1 MVADSPAIVYLP
13 RSVLMSSNGS
23 FPWKGSALAALAL
36 AALAPSVYAQARF
49 AVVDLSRAVLESA
62 EGQRANTYIKTLW
75 KRRQDELDLRQR
87 ALKLMRDD
95 MVRTQSAT
103 DQATQRARA
112 EEYQRQFLTYQQ
124 VAFEYQD
131 DLAQREA
138 RVTKHIYTNM
148 QSVIQS
154 VSARQNFTA
163 VFERQGVVYSVPTM
177 DLTDQVVRQYN
188 QQYPSSRWPALPTDD
203 LPAADGGAPAAPLAP
218 IDARDGGAPRG

>member
-1 MVADSPAIVYLP
+1 
-13 RSVLMSSNGS
+13 MSSNGS
-23 FPWKGSALAALAL
+23 SLPWRGSALAALVL
-36 AALAPSVYAQARF
+36 GALAPSVYAQARF

-62 EGQRANTYIKTLW
+62 EGQRANGYVKALW
-75 KRRQDELDLRQR
+75 KRRQEELDLRQR
-87 ALKLMRDD
+87 SLKLMRDD
-95 MVRTQSAT
+95 MVRTQAST
-103 DQATQRARA
+103 DQSTQRART

-154 VSARQNFTA
+154 VAARQNLTA

-177 DLTDQVVRQYN
+177 DLTEQVVRQYN

-203 LPAADGGAPAAPLAP
+203 LSTADGGAPLPSA
-218 IDARDGGAPRG
+218 DARDGGPPRG

>member
-1 MVADSPAIVYLP
+1 
-13 RSVLMSSNGS
+13 MSSKRS
-23 FPWKGSALAALAL
+23 SLPWRGSAVAAIAL
-36 AALAPSVYAQARF
+36 AALAPKVYAQARF
-49 AVVDLSRAVLESA
+49 AVVDLNRAVLESQ
-62 EGQRANTYIKTLW
+62 EGQRANNYVKTLW
-75 KRRQDELDLRQR
+75 KRRQEELDLRQK

-95 MVRTQSAT
+95 MVRAQPTT
-103 DQATQRARA
+103 DQNTQRART

-154 VSARQNFTA
+154 VASRQNFTA
-163 VFERQGVVYSVPTM
+163 VFERQGVVYATPAM

-188 QQYPSSRWPALPTDD
+188 TQYPSRTWPALPSDD
-203 LPAADGGAPAAPLAP
+203 LPSADGGAPTSSSTGSS
-218 IDARDGGAPRG
+218 DARDGGAPRG